1 MSASETMTAPTETR
15 GRALNITLWVLQVLL
30 AAFFAFAGINKLFIH
45 QQEMVDNFAKFG
57 LGVGFQYFVGAIEL
71 VGAIGLLIPRLSGLA
86 AIWLAGIMV
95 GAALTHVFVLPPV
108 YLAVGPVVLAIVFGL
123 IAWGRWP
130 QTKAL
135 IAALKR

>member
-1 MSASETMTAPTETR
+1 
-15 GRALNITLWVLQVLL
+15 
-30 AAFFAFAGINKLFIH
+30 
-45 QQEMVDNFAKFG
+45 

-71 VGAIGLLIPRLSGLA
+71 AGAIGLLIPRLSGLA